1 VNVTVDDLGS
11 CRKLL
16 KFEVGAQEVEAAFE
30 ATEREYQKH
39 AALPGFRPGK
49 APREMVLKRFE
60 KEIADETKRNLIS
73 ENYQAAVKEKKLDVV
88 NVVNVEEGQ
97 FARGQVMTFV
107 ATVEAAP
114 DYPLPEYRGLPARR
128 EMATVTDEDVERAIH
143 SLRQQR
149 ATFLKVDR
157 AVQPGDF
164 AVVNYAGTCEGKP
177 ITDLAPAARGLTQQ
191 KNFWIEVKK
200 DSFIPGFA
208 EQLAGAQ
215 AGEKRTV
222 TVDFPAD
229 FVTPQVA
236 GKKGQYEVEVVE
248 VKERILPELN
258 DAFAQSWEAENVD
271 KLRAGVR
278 SDLQS
283 ELNQRQRRS
292 IRNQVLHALLDRVHF
307 ELPDSF
313 VQEETRAAVYNIVN
327 ENQQRGVAKE
337 LIEQQKENIYAA
349 ASQSARQRVKAAFLF
364 QKIAEKEG
372 IRVLPE
378 EVNARIA
385 VLARANDMP
394 ADKYFKELEKR
405 KGVGEIVQQLLHERV
420 IDFLQENARI
430 EDVPPAAHAA
440 G

>member
-1 VNVTVDDLGS
+1 
-11 CRKLL
+11 
-16 KFEVGAQEVEAAFE
+16 
-30 ATEREYQKH
+30 
-39 AALPGFRPGK
+39 
-49 APREMVLKRFE
+49 
-60 KEIADETKRNLIS
+60 
-73 ENYQAAVKEKKLDVV
+73 
-88 NVVNVEEGQ
+88 
-97 FARGQVMTFV
+97 
-107 ATVEAAP
+107 
-114 DYPLPEYRGLPARR
+114 
-128 EMATVTDEDVERAIH
+128 
-143 SLRQQR
+143 
-149 ATFLKVDR
+149 
-157 AVQPGDF
+157 
-164 AVVNYAGTCEGKP
+164 
-177 ITDLAPAARGLTQQ
+177 
-191 KNFWIEVKK
+191 VKK

-430 EDVPPAAHAA
+430 EDVPPAAQAA